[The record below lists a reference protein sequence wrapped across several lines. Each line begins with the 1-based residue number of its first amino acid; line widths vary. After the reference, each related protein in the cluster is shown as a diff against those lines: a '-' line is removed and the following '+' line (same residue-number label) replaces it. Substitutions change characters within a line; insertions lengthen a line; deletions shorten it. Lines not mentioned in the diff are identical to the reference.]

1 MFGTKTGLY
10 TQLVP
15 DFVVVK
21 PYTVTKFFHGKIDEQ
36 CLTFSKLSGNKNI
49 FYTHAID
56 NVFVAMQ

>member
-21 PYTVTKFFHGKIDEQ
+21 PCTVTKFFHGKIDEQ

-49 FYTHAID
+49 FETHAI
-56 NVFVAMQ
+56 